1 MILQS
6 TDALEEHI
14 GNKYSLVI
22 VAAKRARQLKEG
34 HTPLVADPSTEN
46 FLSHALKEIEDH
58 RVQSVAPPEEE
69 LAPAP
74 RDVIASL
81 VAGTDFDMDEDVEDT
96 DAVDDLAALLLGADD
111 EDDESEADDDGLA
124 VTARAEGLTVQ
135 VEDETEEDDTED
147 ATEDEEIEDEEEEED
162 PALDEGDEEEED
174 V

>member
-6 TDALEEHI
+6 TDSLEEHI

-96 DAVDDLAALLLGADD
+96 DAVDDLAALLMGADD
-111 EDDESEADDDGLA
+111 EDEEAENDDDPILG
-124 VTARAEGLTVQ
+124 RAGVEAGLTVQ
-135 VEDETEEDDTED
+135 
-147 ATEDEEIEDEEEEED
+147 EDEEDEAEEETADEEAEDEEEEEE
-162 PALDEGDEEEED
+162 PALDEGDEDED
-174 V
+174 EA

>member
-34 HTPLVADPSTEN
+34 HTPLVSDPSTEN
-46 FLSHALKEIEDH
+46 FLSHAMKEIEDR
-58 RVQSVAPPEEE
+58 RVQSVAPPEDE

-81 VAGTDFDMDEDVEDT
+81 VAGTDFDMDEDMDDS
-96 DAVDDLAALLLGADD
+96 DAVDDLAALLIGADD
-111 EDDESEADDDGLA
+111 EDDEAENDDDPILG
-124 VTARAEGLTVQ
+124 RAGGEGLTVQ
-135 VEDETEEDDTED
+135 DEDEADED
-147 ATEDEEIEDEEEEED
+147 AEDGTDDEDVEDEEE
-162 PALDEGDEEEED
+162 DEIVADDGDEEEDEL
-174 V
+174 

>member
-74 RDVIASL
+74 RDVIASI
-81 VAGTDFDMDEDVEDT
+81 VAGTEFDIDDDMEDT
-96 DAVDDLAALLLGADD
+96 DAVDDLAALLIGADD
-111 EDDESEADDDGLA
+111 DDDEAENDDDPILGRA
-124 VTARAEGLTVQ
+124 GAEGLTVQ
-135 VEDETEEDDTED
+135 VEDEAD
-147 ATEDEEIEDEEEEED
+147 EDEEATTDDDVEDEEDEEEET
-162 PALDEGDEEEED
+162 PLDDADEEEDE

>member
-34 HTPLVADPSTEN
+34 HTPLVSDPTTEN
-46 FLSHALKEIEDH
+46 FLSHAMKEIEDH

-81 VAGTDFDMDEDVEDT
+81 VAGTEFEMDEDMEDT
-96 DAVDDLAALLLGADD
+96 DAVDDLAALLIGADD
-111 EDDESEADDDGLA
+111 EDDEA
-124 VTARAEGLTVQ
+124 VNDEDPILGRAGAEGLTIQ
-135 VEDETEEDDTED
+135 DEDETE
-147 ATEDEEIEDEEEEED
+147 DEEEAEEEVEDEEEEEET
-162 PALDEGDEEEED
+162 PLDEDDEEADEL
-174 V
+174 

>member
-34 HTPLVADPSTEN
+34 HVPLVSDPTTEN
-46 FLSHALKEIEDH
+46 FLSHALKEIEDQ

-74 RDVIASL
+74 RDVIASI
-81 VAGTDFDMDEDVEDT
+81 VAGSDFEMDEDLEDS

-111 EDDESEADDDGLA
+111 DDDEAESDEDPVLGRVA
-124 VTARAEGLTVQ
+124 AEGLTDQ
-135 VEDETEEDDTED
+135 DEAEDEDEASDDDTED
-147 ATEDEEIEDEEEEED
+147 DDTEDEDDEEET
-162 PALDEGDEEEED
+162 ALDEGDEDE

>member
-34 HTPLVADPSTEN
+34 HTPLVSDPTTEN
-46 FLSHALKEIEDH
+46 FLSHAMREIEDKH
-58 RVQSVAPPEEE
+58 VQKVEPPEEE

-81 VAGTDFDMDEDVEDT
+81 VAGTDFEMDEDMEDT
-96 DAVDDLAALLLGADD
+96 DAVDDLAALLIGADD
-111 EDDESEADDDGLA
+111 EDEETENDDDALIAG
-124 VTARAEGLTVQ
+124 AREEGLTVQ
-135 VEDETEEDDTED
+135 EEDETDEDDADE
-147 ATEDEEIEDEEEEED
+147 TEDEEAEDEEEEH
-162 PALDEGDEEEED
+162 PAVDEGDEDDDEL
-174 V
+174 